1 MSLPRYSDT
10 MTGHGD
16 EPHGQAELDEL
27 RAEIDALKSVPEE
40 QLISP
45 VPADL
50 LDREPTPHPTNAIG
64 SEKWDVPVDEETLD
78 D

>member
-1 MSLPRYSDT
+1 MTANDGAG
-10 MTGHGD
+10 TGHED
-16 EPHGQAELDEL
+16 LDALRKEIDEL
-27 RAEIDALKSVPEE
+27 KSIPEE

-45 VPADL
+45 APADL

-64 SEKWDVPVDEETLD
+64 SEQRDKSVDEETLD